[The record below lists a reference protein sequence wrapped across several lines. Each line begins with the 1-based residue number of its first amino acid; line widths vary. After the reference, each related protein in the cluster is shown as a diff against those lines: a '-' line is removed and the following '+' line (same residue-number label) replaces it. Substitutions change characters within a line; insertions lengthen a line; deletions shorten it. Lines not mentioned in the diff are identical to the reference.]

1 MMLQAR
7 GPACSC
13 FRRTAGWGC
22 SGRRIFFFFGRH
34 HRARDGSDWPRYR
47 LSPSR
52 RPHLFR
58 MIGQWPT
65 VGPTRP
71 KCTSLIGGN
80 QSRGLFSSFVGRLMA
95 TARCLHVPALELL
108 ALLAV
113 LWFRVWAPSWTT
125 RRMPSLTSPL
135 TAFFF
140 FSGALVFIGYL
151 RLRSCRLSVH
161 NRCCTLHSALCDPSA
176 DTLKVDGMGMTLE
189 AARGRGRDFSPNLSH
204 VSQNP
209 PTRPAQL
216 PRDLSR
222 SCRAGRWIRQFKNR

>member
-140 FSGALVFIGYL
+140 FPALWFSLATYDSAAAGCLCIIVAAL
-151 RLRSCRLSVH
+151 
-161 NRCCTLHSALCDPSA
+161 CTLHSA
-176 DTLKVDGMGMTLE
+176 
-189 AARGRGRDFSPNLSH
+189 
-204 VSQNP
+204 
-209 PTRPAQL
+209 TRLLIHSKWMAW
-216 PRDLSR
+216 
-222 SCRAGRWIRQFKNR
+222 A